1 MAKLVYTALMSLDGY
16 IQDKDGNFDWATP
29 DAEAHAFI
37 NDIERGVGTYLY
49 GRRMYEV
56 MAVWQTMPTADD
68 PPCIVDYAK
77 IWRAAKKVVY
87 SKTLQSV
94 STPKTEV
101 ERRFEPDT
109 VRRMKASATRDLSIG
124 GPTLAAHAFKAGI
137 VDECH
142 LFIAPAIIGGGT
154 SAFPSDDHLELRL
167 QEERRFRSGM
177 VYLRYRAST
186 G

>member
-1 MAKLVYTALMSLDGY
+1 M
-16 IQDKDGNFDWATP
+16 
-29 DAEAHAFI
+29 
-37 NDIERGVGTYLY
+37 
-49 GRRMYEV
+49 
-56 MAVWQTMPTADD
+56 
-68 PPCIVDYAK
+68 
-77 IWRAAKKVVY
+77 
-87 SKTLQSV
+87 

-142 LFIAPAIIGGGT
+142 PFIAPVIIGGGT